1 MKFSPTVEEM
11 AQMSP
16 MCSIMVA
23 NAMGMIAMIAVT
35 SRLTSQLPM
44 REKTVFSNLTGR
56 PIHAALATPEKS
68 TWPSSAAKT

>member
-16 MCSIMVA
+16 MCSIIVA
-23 NAMGMIAMIAVT
+23 NAMGMMAMTAVT
-35 SRLTSQLPM
+35 SRFMSQLPI
-44 REKTVFSNLTGR
+44 REKTVFSIFTGR

-68 TWPSSAAKT
+68 TRPVMAA